1 MKSDC
6 SKLADKFTIL
16 SEKALQQVSQRN
28 PLRTLSVLH
37 KSPTTHIVPLLY
49 SLQGV
54 RETSGFTESVNLFL
68 DQITA
73 YQVSI
78 SIVIYS
84 NPQ

>member
-28 PLRTLSVLH
+28 PLVPSQCYTSPPLHTLY
-37 KSPTTHIVPLLY
+37 VPLLY

-73 YQVSI
+73 YQVS
-78 SIVIYS
+78 
-84 NPQ
+84 NL